1 LRDLLLENFLHNV
14 GNNLGR
20 GGGGVLIFEIS
31 ERNVFVCFGK
41 FKTNYIC
48 LSLGT
53 TMPSGTGPG
62 LIVEAVRSQ
71 SDTPHSAGILRTS
84 DQTVTETYI

>member
-1 LRDLLLENFLHNV
+1 VCF
-14 GNNLGR
+14 
-20 GGGGVLIFEIS
+20 IFEIS
-31 ERNVFVCFGK
+31 ERNVFVCLEK
-41 FKTNYIC
+41 FKANYMC
-48 LSLGT
+48 LSPGT
-53 TMPSGTGPG
+53 RVPSETGDGLAWPG